1 MRTKS
6 FIVLAF
12 AISAAVAAQPVPAT
26 TRSSIRLQGI
36 VTLTAVN
43 IKQRCT
49 FSASSAK
56 VLVATCAQF
65 GTYAGKPGPAGA
77 SYSWRWYL
85 EVGPKGTTTGNAV
98 EHGRLALNF
107 GKLGILRLIM
117 TGRQVPVGVVSKNAA
132 KAKTTGTWKF
142 ESGTKG
148 LAGRKSSGRYV
159 FETSR
164 TGMTT
169 FQIARITLSGT
180 LQ

>member
-1 MRTKS
+1 MRAKS
-6 FIVLAF
+6 FIVVAF
-12 AISAAVAAQPVPAT
+12 AIAAAVAAQPVPAK
-26 TRSSIRLQGI
+26 TRSSIPLEGTA
-36 VTLTAVN
+36 TLTAVN

-49 FSASSAK
+49 FSARSAK

-65 GTYAGKPGPAGA
+65 GTYAGKPGAAGA

-85 EVGPKGTTTGNAV
+85 EVGPKGTTTGYAA
-98 EHGRLALNF
+98 ERGRLALNF

-117 TGRQVPVGVVSKNAA
+117 TGHQVPVGAVSKSAA
-132 KAKTTGTWKF
+132 KAKTMGTWKF

-148 LAGRKSSGRYV
+148 LAGRKGSGRYV

-164 TGMTT
+164 IGPTT